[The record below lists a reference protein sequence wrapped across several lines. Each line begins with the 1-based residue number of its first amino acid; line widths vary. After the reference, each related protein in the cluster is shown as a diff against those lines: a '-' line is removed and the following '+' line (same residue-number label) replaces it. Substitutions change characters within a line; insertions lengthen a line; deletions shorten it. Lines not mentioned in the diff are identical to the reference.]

1 MSGGAARRVA
11 GIVLAAGS
19 STRMGANKLLLELD
33 GEAVV
38 RRAART
44 ASAGGLDPVV
54 VVTGHEHEAVTAQ
67 LHGLGVTAVNN
78 AEHAKGTHTSV
89 AAGVA
94 SVRGDCDAV
103 VVVLADMPFV
113 TPAMLREVVARYGV
127 AGHNRSRPPPNSRP
141 PLVVSRY
148 GGDVTAP
155 PILYDRA
162 LFGELATM
170 DSRCGRAVVRRHL
183 DEAVLVDW
191 PAEAS
196 RDLDRPEDY
205 EGALEE
211 LERVREG
218 AGPAREELERAD
230 EPGGTRGGLGRTL
243 EEATAH
249 G

>member
-44 ASAGGLDPVV
+44 ASAAGLDPVV
-54 VVTGHEHEAVTAQ
+54 VVTGHEHEAVTAP
-67 LHGLGVTAVNN
+67 LHDLGVSVVNN
-78 AEHAKGTHTSV
+78 TEHANGTHTSV
-89 AAGVA
+89 AAGIA
-94 SVRGDCDAV
+94 SVPGDCGGA

-113 TPAMLREVVARYGV
+113 TREMLREVVARYGV
-127 AGHNRSRPPPNSRP
+127 RCRDRSRP

-155 PILYDRA
+155 PILYDRT
-162 LFGELATM
+162 LFGELARM

-183 DEAVLVDW
+183 DKAVLVDW
-191 PAEAS
+191 PAEAA
-196 RDLDRPEDY
+196 RDLDSPDDY
-205 EGALEE
+205 E
-211 LERVREG
+211 R
-218 AGPAREELERAD
+218 AREELARARD
-230 EPGGTRGGLGRTL
+230 ELSRAL
-243 EEATAH
+243 EAAGAH

>member
-19 STRMGANKLLLELD
+19 STRMGSNKLLLELD

-44 ASAGGLDPVV
+44 ASAAGLDPVV
-54 VVTGHEHEAVTAQ
+54 VVTGHDHEAVMAR
-67 LHGLGVTAVNN
+67 LHDLGVTVVNN
-78 AEHAKGTHTSV
+78 TEHAKGTHTSV
-89 AAGVA
+89 AAGIA
-94 SVRGDCDAV
+94 SVPDECAAA

-113 TPAMLREVVARYGV
+113 TPAMLREVVTRYD
-127 AGHNRSRPPPNSRP
+127 RSRPPPSSPP

-183 DEAVLVDW
+183 DRAVLVDW
-191 PAEAS
+191 PAEAA
-196 RDLDRPEDY
+196 RDLDRPADY
-205 EGALEE
+205 E
-211 LERVREG
+211 R
-218 AGPAREELERAD
+218 AREELGRARD
-230 EPGGTRGGLGRTL
+230 GLDRTL
-243 EEATAH
+243 EAAGAH

>member
-1 MSGGAARRVA
+1 MSAGAARRVA

-38 RRAART
+38 HRAART
-44 ASAGGLDPVV
+44 ASAAGLDPVV
-54 VVTGHEHEAVTAQ
+54 VVTGHEHEAVTAP
-67 LHGLGVTAVNN
+67 LHDLSVTAVNN
-78 AEHAKGTHTSV
+78 AEHANGTHTSV
-89 AAGVA
+89 AAGIA
-94 SVRGDCDAV
+94 SVPDDCAAA

-127 AGHNRSRPPPNSRP
+127 ARHDRSRP

-183 DEAVLVDW
+183 HEAVLVDW
-191 PAEAS
+191 PAEAA
-196 RDLDRPEDY
+196 RDLDRPVDY
-205 EGALEE
+205 E
-211 LERVREG
+211 V
-218 AGPAREELERAD
+218 AREELGRA
-230 EPGGTRGGLGRTL
+230 L
-243 EEATAH
+243 EGAAAH

>member
-1 MSGGAARRVA
+1 MSAGAARRVA

-19 STRMGANKLLLELD
+19 STRMGSDKLLLELD

-44 ASAGGLDPVV
+44 ASAAGLDPVV

-89 AAGVA
+89 AAGIAAVPD
-94 SVRGDCDAV
+94 DCAAA

-127 AGHNRSRPPPNSRP
+127 GRHDRSRP

-170 DSRCGRAVVRRHL
+170 DSRCGRAVVRRHAH
-183 DEAVLVDW
+183 EAVLVDW
-191 PAEAS
+191 PAEAA
-196 RDLDRPEDY
+196 RDLDRPVDY
-205 EGALEE
+205 E
-211 LERVREG
+211 V
-218 AGPAREELERAD
+218 AREELGRA
-230 EPGGTRGGLGRTL
+230 L
-243 EEATAH
+243 EGAAAH

>member
-19 STRMGANKLLLELD
+19 STRMGSNKLLLELD

-44 ASAGGLDPVV
+44 ASAAGLDPVV

-67 LHGLGVTAVNN
+67 LHGLGVSAVNN

-89 AAGVA
+89 AAGIA
-94 SVRGDCDAV
+94 SVPDDCAAA

-113 TPAMLREVVARYGV
+113 TPAMLREVVARYD
-127 AGHNRSRPPPNSRP
+127 RSRP

-183 DEAVLVDW
+183 YEAVLVDW
-191 PAEAS
+191 PAEAA
-196 RDLDRPEDY
+196 RDLDRPVDY
-205 EGALEE
+205 E
-211 LERVREG
+211 V
-218 AGPAREELERAD
+218 AREELGRA
-230 EPGGTRGGLGRTL
+230 L
-243 EEATAH
+243 EGAAAH

>member
-1 MSGGAARRVA
+1 MNGGVARRVA

-19 STRMGANKLLLELD
+19 SKRMGSNKLLLELD

-44 ASAGGLDPVV
+44 ASAAGLDPVV
-54 VVTGHEHEAVTAQ
+54 VVTGHEHEAVTAR
-67 LHGLGVTAVNN
+67 LHDLGVTAVNN
-78 AEHAKGTHTSV
+78 TEHAKGTHTSV

-94 SVRGDCDAV
+94 SVPGDCAAA

-113 TPAMLREVVARYGV
+113 TSAMLREVVTRYD
-127 AGHNRSRPPPNSRP
+127 RSRL

-162 LFGELATM
+162 LFGELLRM

-183 DEAVLVDW
+183 HEAVLVDW

-196 RDLDRPEDY
+196 RDLDRPADY
-205 EGALEE
+205 E
-211 LERVREG
+211 R
-218 AGPAREELERAD
+218 AREELEGAREEAGRPRD
-230 EPGGTRGGLGRTL
+230 RLDRTL
-243 EEATAH
+243 EEVGAR

>member
-44 ASAGGLDPVV
+44 ASAAGLDPVV

-67 LHGLGVTAVNN
+67 LHGLGVSAVNN

-94 SVRGDCDAV
+94 SVPDDCAAA

-127 AGHNRSRPPPNSRP
+127 VRRDRSRP

-183 DEAVLVDW
+183 YEAVLVDW
-191 PAEAS
+191 PADAA
-196 RDLDRPEDY
+196 RDLDRPADY
-205 EGALEE
+205 ERALEE
-211 LERVREG
+211 
-218 AGPAREELERAD
+218 AA
-230 EPGGTRGGLGRTL
+230 
-243 EEATAH
+243 AH

>member
-1 MSGGAARRVA
+1 MSRGSARRVA

-44 ASAGGLDPVV
+44 ASAAGLDPIV
-54 VVTGHEHEAVTAQ
+54 VVTGHEREAVTAR
-67 LHGLGVTAVNN
+67 LHDLGVSAVNN
-78 AEHAKGTHTSV
+78 TEHAQGTHTSV

-94 SVRGDCDAV
+94 SVRGDCDAA

-113 TPAMLREVVARYGV
+113 TPAMLREVVARYLV
-127 AGHNRSRPPPNSRP
+127 ARHDRSRP

-155 PILYDRA
+155 PILYDRV
-162 LFGELATM
+162 LFGELARM

-191 PAEAS
+191 PAEAAL
-196 RDLDRPEDY
+196 DLDRPEDY
-205 EGALEE
+205 ERARSE
-211 LERVREG
+211 LEGAREG
-218 AGPAREELERAD
+218 VRRARAEPGRAREL
-230 EPGGTRGGLGRTL
+230 GGTRGGLGRTIG
-243 EEATAH
+243 EATAH

>member
-19 STRMGANKLLLELD
+19 STRMGRNKLLLELD

-38 RRAART
+38 RRAVRRAC
-44 ASAGGLDPVV
+44 AAGLDPVV
-54 VVTGHEHEAVTAQ
+54 VVTGHEHEAVTAR
-67 LHGLGVTAVNN
+67 LHDLDVTAVNN
-78 AEHAKGTHTSV
+78 TEHAKGTHTSV

-94 SVRGDCDAV
+94 SVRGGCEAA

-113 TPAMLREVVARYGV
+113 TRAMLREVVAR
-127 AGHNRSRPPPNSRP
+127 HRRSRP

-162 LFGELATM
+162 LFDELAAM

-191 PAEAS
+191 PAGAS
-196 RDLDRPEDY
+196 RDLDRPADY
-205 EGALEE
+205 EGAREAL
-211 LERVREG
+211 EG
-218 AGPAREELERAD
+218 AREARGRALEGVGA
-230 EPGGTRGGLGRTL
+230 RG
-243 EEATAH
+243 
-249 G
+249 

>member
-19 STRMGANKLLLELD
+19 STRMGRNKLLLELD

-44 ASAGGLDPVV
+44 ASAAGLDPVV
-54 VVTGHEHEAVTAQ
+54 VVTGHEHDAVTAR
-67 LHGLGVTAVNN
+67 LHDLSVSVVNN
-78 AEHAKGTHTSV
+78 TEHAKGTHTSV
-89 AAGVA
+89 AAGVSA
-94 SVRGDCDAV
+94 LSPSTAGDDCAAAV
-103 VVVLADMPFV
+103 VILADMPFV
-113 TPAMLREVVARYGV
+113 TPAMLREVVGRYRV
-127 AGHNRSRPPPNSRP
+127 AGQDRSGP

-183 DEAVLVDW
+183 NEAVLVDW
-191 PAEAS
+191 PAEAA
-196 RDLDRPEDY
+196 RDLDRPADY
-205 EGALEE
+205 E
-211 LERVREG
+211 R
-218 AGPAREELERAD
+218 AREELEGAR
-230 EPGGTRGGLGRTL
+230 EGVGRTL
-243 EEATAH
+243 EGAGARE
-249 G
+249 

>member
-19 STRMGANKLLLELD
+19 STRMGHNKLLLELD

-44 ASAGGLDPVV
+44 ASAAGLDPVV
-54 VVTGHEHEAVTAQ
+54 VVTGHEHEAVTAR
-67 LHGLGVTAVNN
+67 LHDLGVTAVNN
-78 AEHAKGTHTSV
+78 TEHAEGTHTSV

-94 SVRGDCDAV
+94 SVPDDCAAA

-113 TPAMLREVVARYGV
+113 TAAMLREVVARYD
-127 AGHNRSRPPPNSRP
+127 RSRPAPSSPP

-170 DSRCGRAVVRRHL
+170 DSRCGRAVVWRHL
-183 DEAVLVDW
+183 DKAVLVDW
-191 PAEAS
+191 PAEAA
-196 RDLDRPEDY
+196 RDLDRPADY
-205 EGALEE
+205 GRARAE
-211 LERVREG
+211 LEGV
-218 AGPAREELERAD
+218 
-230 EPGGTRGGLGRTL
+230 GTRG
-243 EEATAH
+243 
-249 G
+249 

>member
-19 STRMGANKLLLELD
+19 SMRMGANKLLLELD

-44 ASAGGLDPVV
+44 ASAAGLDPIV
-54 VVTGHEHEAVTAQ
+54 VVTGHEHEAVTAR
-67 LHGLGVTAVNN
+67 LHGLGVTTVNN

-89 AAGVA
+89 AVGIAAVQ
-94 SVRGDCDAV
+94 GDCAAA

-127 AGHNRSRPPPNSRP
+127 GRRDRSRP

-155 PILYDRA
+155 PVLYDRA

-196 RDLDRPEDY
+196 RDLDRPADY
-205 EGALEE
+205 E
-211 LERVREG
+211 R
-218 AGPAREELERAD
+218 AREELEGAR
-230 EPGGTRGGLGRTL
+230 
-243 EEATAH
+243 ATAAAH